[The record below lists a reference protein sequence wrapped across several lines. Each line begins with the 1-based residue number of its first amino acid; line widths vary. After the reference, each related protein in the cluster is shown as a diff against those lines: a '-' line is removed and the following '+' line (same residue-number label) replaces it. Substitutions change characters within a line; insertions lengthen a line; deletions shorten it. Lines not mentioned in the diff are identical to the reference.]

1 MTAEE
6 RLNKTASELINI
18 IEEMI
23 KDVPEPEA
31 EDVERGI
38 KKILDRL
45 LDEELEKPIDKMN
58 TDIIDRC
65 LDVLTEEQPTE
76 KEPGN

>member
-1 MTAEE
+1 MTTEE
-6 RLNKTASELINI
+6 RLNKTASELISI

-45 LDEELEKPIDKMN
+45 LDDELEKPIDKMN
-58 TDIIDRC
+58 TDIVDRC
-65 LDVLTEEQPTE
+65 LDVLTEEQTEE

>member
-1 MTAEE
+1 MTAKE
-6 RLNKTASELINI
+6 RLDKSASELVAI
-18 IEEMI
+18 IDEMI

-31 EDVERGI
+31 EEVERGI

-45 LDEELEKPIDKMN
+45 LDDELEKPIDKMN

-65 LDVLTEEQPTE
+65 LDVLTEEQTQE
-76 KEPGN
+76 KSQA